1 MLKTL
6 RRLLV
11 AGLVIWIPLLATVLV
26 VKVLIGLVDR
36 TLVLLPPAWRPEAL
50 LGFNIPGLGLVLAL
64 LILLGTGMLA
74 ANLVG
79 RRVVEAWDRL
89 VHRIPLVRS
98 VYSGAKQVAETVFS
112 DGSTSFK
119 RVLLVE
125 YPRKGVWSL
134 CFQTSSD
141 LDEIQARTARPV
153 VCVFVPTTPNPT
165 SGFILFVPREE
176 LVPLDMT
183 VDEGLKMI
191 ISLGVAVPRWRSP
204 TEAAQAAGARLA
216 PPEGGA

>member
-1 MLKTL
+1 MKTL
-6 RRLLV
+6 RKFLV
-11 AGLVIWIPLLATVLV
+11 AGLVIWLPVLATVLV
-26 VKVLIGLVDR
+26 LRVIIGLVDR
-36 TLVLLPPAWRPEAL
+36 TLLLLPPGWRPDAL
-50 LGFNIPGLGLVLAL
+50 LGFHVPGLGLVLAI

-98 VYSGAKQVAETVFS
+98 VYSGAKQVAETVFA

-134 CFQTSSD
+134 CFQTSSE
-141 LDEIQARTARPV
+141 LAEIQGRTSREVA
-153 VCVFVPTTPNPT
+153 CVFVPTTPNPT
-165 SGFILFVPREE
+165 SGFILFVPRED
-176 LVPLDMT
+176 LVALDMS

-191 ISLGVAVPRWRSP
+191 ISLGVAVPRWKSP
-204 TEAAQAAGARLA
+204 AAAAEAAGTRLA
-216 PPEGGA
+216 PPGGRA

>member
-1 MLKTL
+1 MKTL
-6 RRLLV
+6 RKFLV
-11 AGLVIWIPLLATVLV
+11 AGLVIWLPVLATVLV
-26 VKVLIGLVDR
+26 LRVIIGLVDR
-36 TLVLLPPAWRPEAL
+36 TLLLLPPAWRPDAL
-50 LGFNIPGLGLVLAL
+50 LGFHVPGLGLVLAI

-125 YPRKGVWSL
+125 YPRKGLWSL
-134 CFQTSSD
+134 CFQTSSE
-141 LDEIQARTARPV
+141 LAEIQARTSREVA
-153 VCVFVPTTPNPT
+153 CVFVPTTPNPT
-165 SGFILFVPREE
+165 SGFILFVPRED
-176 LVPLDMT
+176 LVDLDMS

-191 ISLGVAVPRWRSP
+191 ISLGVAVPRWKSP
-204 TEAAQAAGARLA
+204 EAAAEAAGGRLA
-216 PPEGGA
+216 PPGGRA